1 MYAKNAA
8 KEMSAKAL
16 LEFERCRDILKEMPG
31 VDEEL
36 RLKVVEKLRSS
47 STRFNMF
54 LIINMEEKQMCV
66 EMVKLLYFNT
76 ALRHTHPKYSNPFDM
91 LLYLS

>member
-76 ALRHTHPKYSNPFDM
+76 DPPKIFES
-91 LLYLS
+91 L